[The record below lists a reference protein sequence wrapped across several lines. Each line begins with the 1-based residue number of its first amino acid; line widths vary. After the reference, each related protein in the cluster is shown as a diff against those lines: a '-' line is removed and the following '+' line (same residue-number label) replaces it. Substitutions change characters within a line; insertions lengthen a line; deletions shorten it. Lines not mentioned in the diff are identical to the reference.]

1 MGRAVKLE
9 AAERVVPQIYAYALR
24 TAGFEG
30 LLKVGYTTRS
40 VAERVREQVGNIT
53 LPEGLA
59 PYEIRWQGLAV
70 RQDGTSFD
78 DRAVHAELK
87 RLGVERVTGEWFRC
101 SVAAVRSAV
110 AAVQAGVAAVR
121 DRTQAFAMRPE
132 QRAAV
137 EKTAAYFRQWAATG
151 AAHAPKFL
159 WNAKMRFGK
168 TFATYQ
174 LAREMGFRKVL
185 VLTFKPAVESAW
197 QEDLE
202 THVDFAG
209 WQFVSRAAEEM
220 AEPDWRRPV
229 VCFGS
234 FQDLLGYDRES
245 GGIKARNAW
254 IHATNWDLVVFD
266 EYHFGAW
273 RERAKQLFEEED
285 EEAEQPLPSPE
296 ATLGSGTDEHDLPL
310 TTHHYLF
317 LSGTPFRALLE
328 GDFIEEQIFG
338 WTYADEQQAKAQWAA
353 DHPGVPNPYR
363 TLPQMKLL
371 AYELPPELKRV
382 ALGGELNAFDLNAFF
397 ATEKPVRNA
406 PPRFRFEQE
415 VLGWLNFIC
424 GRYLPARG
432 LHAGSEAPPMPFC
445 DGALLGALRHT
456 LWYLP
461 NVAACQAM
469 AELIARCKLF
479 GGYRVV
485 VCAGSGAGIGLA
497 ALPPVKR
504 AMGNPFETR
513 TITLTCGKLTTGVT
527 VRPWGGILMLR
538 NLTSPESY
546 FQAAFRVQS
555 PWTAPGEGDGE
566 AEVVKPVCYL
576 LDFAPN
582 RALRQVADY
591 GCKLILNTSAPPSPE
606 ETLGDFLNFLPVLT
620 YDGFT
625 MKQVS
630 AGEILDLV
638 LSGTSA
644 TLLARR
650 WQSALLV
657 NVDNATLTRVL
668 NSPEALAAIEKIE
681 GFREL
686 GREVIETIVN
696 RSEAIKAVKRERL
709 PSDVLSK
716 RELSDEEK
724 ALKSKR
730 KQVQEKLVKFS
741 TRIPIFMYLT
751 DDREHS
757 LQEVIRQIEAP
768 LFERVTGLTLADF
781 DLLLA
786 LGVFNAGLMN
796 EAILNFKRYEDA
808 SLSYSGI
815 DRHAND
821 QTLGAWDT
829 TLPAPKPPP
838 GPSSPPTR
846 PD

>member
-1 MGRAVKLE
+1 MARAVKLV
-9 AAERVVPQIYAYALR
+9 AAERVVPQIYAYTLR
-24 TAGFEG
+24 TAEG
-30 LLKVGYTTRS
+30 AGLVKVGYTTRA

-53 LPEGLA
+53 LPEGVE
-59 PYEIRWQGLAV
+59 PYEILWQGPAV
-70 RQDGTSFD
+70 RADGTSFD
-78 DRAVHAELK
+78 DRAVHAALK
-87 RLGVERVTGEWFRC
+87 QLGVERVAGEWFRC
-101 SVAAVRSAV
+101 SAAEVQAAV
-110 AAVQAGVAAVR
+110 AAVQARVAVQR
-121 DRTQAFAMRPE
+121 GRTQHFAMRPE

-137 EKTAAYFRQWAATG
+137 AKTAAYFRSRAIEEP
-151 AAHAPKFL
+151 AHAPKFL

-209 WQFVSRAAEEM
+209 WHFVSRAAEEM
-220 AEPDWRRPV
+220 AEPDWRQPV

-234 FQDLLGYDRES
+234 LQDLLGYDRES
-245 GGIKARNAW
+245 GGIKARNEW
-254 IHATNWDLVVFD
+254 IHTTNWDLVVFD

-273 RERAKQLFEEED
+273 RERAKQLFEVED
-285 EEAEQPLPSPE
+285 EEAEAPLPSAE
-296 ATLGSGTDEHDLPL
+296 ATLGCGVDERDLPI
-310 TTHHYLF
+310 TTRHYLY

-338 WTYADEQQAKAQWAA
+338 WTYGDEQQAKAQWPL
-353 DHPGVPNPYR
+353 DHPGEPNPYR
-363 TLPQMKLL
+363 ALPQMKLL
-371 AYELPPELKRV
+371 VYELPPELKRV

-397 ATEKPVRNA
+397 AAERAARNA
-406 PPRFRFEQE
+406 PPRFRFERE
-415 VLGWLNFIC
+415 VLSFLHFLC
-424 GRYLPARG
+424 GRYLPEAG
-432 LHAGSEAPPMPFC
+432 LRAGSESPPMPFS
-445 DGALLGALRHT
+445 DGALLGALQHT

-469 AELIARCKLF
+469 AELIARIKIF

-485 VCAGSGAGIGLA
+485 VCAGPEAGIGLE
-497 ALPPVKR
+497 ALVPVKR

-513 TITLTCGKLTTGVT
+513 TITLSCGKLTTGVT

-538 NLTSPESY
+538 NLKSPESY

-555 PWTAPGEGDGE
+555 PWTAPGELGGE
-566 AEVVKPVCYL
+566 AAVVKPVCYL

-591 GCKLILNTSAPPSPE
+591 GCKFTRNTSAPPSPE
-606 ETLGDFLNFLPVLT
+606 ETLGNFLNFLPVLT

-638 LSGTSA
+638 LAGTSA

-657 NVDNATLTRVL
+657 NVDNATLSRVL
-668 NSPEALAAIEKIE
+668 GSPEALAAIEKIE
-681 GFREL
+681 GFRDL

-696 RSEAIKAVKRERL
+696 RSEAIKAAKREGQA
-709 PSDVLSK
+709 SDVLSK
-716 RELSDEEK
+716 RGLTDEEK

-730 KQVQEKLVKFS
+730 KQVQEKLIKFS

-781 DLLLA
+781 DLLLS
-786 LGVFNAGLMN
+786 LGVFNASLMN

-815 DRHAND
+815 DRHATD

-829 TLPAPKPPP
+829 TLTRSKPEAK
-838 GPSSPPTR
+838 
-846 PD
+846 

>member
-24 TAGFEG
+24 TVGFEG
-30 LLKVGYTTRS
+30 LVKVGYTARS
-40 VAERVREQVGNIT
+40 VVERVREQVGNIT

-59 PYEIRWQGLAV
+59 PYEILWQGPAV
-70 RQDGTSFD
+70 RADGTSFD
-78 DRAVHAELK
+78 DHAVHAALK
-87 RLGVERVTGEWFRC
+87 RLGVERVAGEWFRC
-101 SVAAVRSAV
+101 SAVEVQAAV
-110 AAVQAGVAAVR
+110 AAVQARVAVQR
-121 DRTQAFAMRPE
+121 GRTQSFAMRPE

-137 EKTAAYFRQWAATG
+137 AKTAAYFRQWAAEGNART
-151 AAHAPKFL
+151 PKFL

-174 LAREMGFRKVL
+174 LAREMGFRRVL

-209 WQFVSRAAEEM
+209 WQFVSRAAGEM
-220 AEPDWRRPV
+220 AEPDRRRPV

-245 GGIKARNAW
+245 GGIKARNEW
-254 IHATNWDLVVFD
+254 IHTTNWDLVVFD
-266 EYHFGAW
+266 EYHYGAW
-273 RERAKQLFEEED
+273 RERPKQLFEVED
-285 EEAEQPLPSPE
+285 EEVEKPLPSTE
-296 ATLGSGTDEHDLPL
+296 TTLGSGVDERDLPI
-310 TTHHYLF
+310 TTRHYLY

-338 WTYADEQQAKAQWAA
+338 WTYGDEQQAKAKWSL
-353 DHPGVPNPYR
+353 DHPGEPNPYR
-363 TLPQMKLL
+363 ALPQMKLL

-382 ALGGELNAFDLNAFF
+382 ALGGELNEFDLNAFF
-397 ATEKPVRNA
+397 ATEKTARNA
-406 PPRFRFEQE
+406 SPRFRFERE
-415 VLGWLNFIC
+415 VLSFLHFLC
-424 GRYLPARG
+424 GRYLPACG
-432 LHAGSEAPPMPFC
+432 LRAGSESPPLPFC

-461 NVAACQAM
+461 NVAACEAM

-479 GGYRVV
+479 GGYRIV

-538 NLTSPESY
+538 NLTRPESY

-555 PWTAPGEGDGE
+555 PWTAPGEDGGE
-566 AEVVKPVCYL
+566 AVVVKPVCYL

-591 GCKLILNTSAPPSPE
+591 GCKLTLNASAPPSPE
-606 ETLGDFLNFLPVLT
+606 ETLGDFLHFLPVLT

-625 MKQVS
+625 MKQVN

-657 NVDNATLTRVL
+657 NVDNATLARVL
-668 NSPEALAAIEKIE
+668 ANPAALAAIRKIE
-681 GFREL
+681 GFRNL
-686 GREVIETIVN
+686 GREVIETIIN
-696 RSEAIKAVKRERL
+696 RSDAIKAAKREGRTRDEGL
-709 PSDVLSK
+709 QHKLTA
-716 RELSDEEK
+716 EEK
-724 ALKSKR
+724 ALK
-730 KQVQEKLVKFS
+730 KQREEVQTKLVKFS

-781 DLLLA
+781 DLLLS
-786 LGVFNAGLMN
+786 LGVFNAALMN

-808 SLSYSGI
+808 SLSYAGI
-815 DRHAND
+815 DRHAAE
-821 QTLGAWDT
+821 QSLGAWDI
-829 TLPAPKPPP
+829 TLP
-838 GPSSPPTR
+838 R
-846 PD
+846 V